1 MVILL
6 KLTSSFRWSYTNVHA
21 WQSGSSRYH

>member
-6 KLTSSFRWSYTNVHA
+6 KLTSSFRWSYSNVHA
-21 WQSGSSRYH
+21 WQFRDER